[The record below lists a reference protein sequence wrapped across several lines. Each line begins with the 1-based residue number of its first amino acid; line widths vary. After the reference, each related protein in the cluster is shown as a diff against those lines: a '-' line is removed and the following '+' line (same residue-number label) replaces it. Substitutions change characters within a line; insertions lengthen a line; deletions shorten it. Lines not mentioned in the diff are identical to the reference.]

1 MKRKRWM
8 ILAVCMLVLLSLA
21 ACGKADDGDSSG
33 AAALES
39 TLQQVRD
46 KLDEAKRDEAASS
59 TADDS
64 EPAAEKT
71 PEPTP
76 EPASA
81 AESAQ
86 AAVERI
92 ELTREIDRDV
102 PSGGGEYAVI
112 TGYDAEGNAVWS
124 VETPRFVMTEL
135 TSVIELG
142 QRDGRYY
149 YVEDTTVVCLDAQTG
164 TRLWEN
170 SDFAGRAEGFA
181 FGDSAL
187 YLCGYYGPDFFAV
200 SYTGET
206 LTRIEQFD
214 PNYYWASEIE
224 LRGDQALVYLHG
236 GTPNYDDPMIFCV
249 DLHTYAVSSESDA
262 APTGQSFA
270 EQYKAVL
277 LTYPAE
283 SDGYKTEYTLYD
295 IDQDGTPELIV
306 RKESVYY
313 YVYTFDGT
321 EVIASNWN
329 YWSYSNCLYA
339 YDGNGIIV
347 HEGGQ
352 GSMRFEYINVYS
364 MVNDQLEWT
373 ESLRTSEEYTYSE
386 LYEYL
391 DTLTPIDNFI
401 PITDASYLSNS

>member
-1 MKRKRWM
+1 MNRKRWM
-8 ILAVCMLVLLSLA
+8 ILAVCMFVLLSLA
-21 ACGKADDGDSSG
+21 ACGKADGGDDSG

-46 KLDEAKRDEAASS
+46 KLDEAKRDKAEGDS

-64 EPAAEKT
+64 VPAQEKT

-76 EPASA
+76 EPSA
-81 AESAQ
+81 AAEPEQ

-92 ELTREIDRDV
+92 ELTRV
-102 PSGGGEYAVI
+102 PSGGDEYAVI
-112 TGYDAEGNAVWS
+112 TGYDTAENTVWS
-124 VETPRFVMTEL
+124 FETPRFVMTEMI
-135 TSVIELG
+135 SVVELG
-142 QRDGRYY
+142 QRGDRYY
-149 YVEDTTVVCLDAQTG
+149 YVENTTVVCLDVQTG

-170 SDFAGRAEGFA
+170 SDYAGRATGFA

-187 YLCGYYGPDFFAV
+187 YLCGQYGPDFFAV

-206 LTRIEQFD
+206 LARIEQFD

-249 DLHTYAVSSESDA
+249 DLHTYAVSSESNA

-339 YDGNGIIV
+339 YDGNGLVV
-347 HEGGQ
+347 HDGGQ
-352 GSMRFEYINVYS
+352 GFMRFEYVEFYT
-364 MVNDQLEWT
+364 MTGHQLEW
-373 ESLRTSEEYTYSE
+373 SEELMSSENYTYSE
-386 LYEYL
+386 IREYL
-391 DTLTPIDNFI
+391 DTLTPIDKFI

>member
-1 MKRKRWM
+1 MNRKRWM

-21 ACGKADDGDSSG
+21 ACGEADDGDSSG

-102 PSGGGEYAVI
+102 PSGGDEYAVI
-112 TGYDAEGNAVWS
+112 TGYDAAENTVWS
-124 VETPRFVMTEL
+124 FETPRFVMTEMI
-135 TSVIELG
+135 SVVELG
-142 QRDGRYY
+142 QRDDRYY

-164 TRLWEN
+164 TRLWKN
-170 SDFAGRAEGFA
+170 SDFAGRATGFA

-187 YLCGYYGPDFFAV
+187 YLCGQYGPDFFAV

-224 LRGDQALVYLHG
+224 LRGDRALVYLHG

-270 EQYKAVL
+270 EQYRAVL

-306 RKESVYY
+306 RKNISEYY
-313 YVYTFDGT
+313 IYTFDGT
-321 EVIASNWN
+321 DVIPSSVN
-329 YWSYSNCLYA
+329 YWNYSNCLYA

-347 HEGGQ
+347 HNGGQ
-352 GSMRFEYINVYS
+352 GYMHIEYIDLYS
-364 MVNDQLEWT
+364 MVNDQLEWAETLMTT
-373 ESLRTSEEYTYSE
+373 EECSDDE
-386 LYEYL
+386 LYAFR

-401 PITDASYLSNS
+401 PITDDSYLSDS